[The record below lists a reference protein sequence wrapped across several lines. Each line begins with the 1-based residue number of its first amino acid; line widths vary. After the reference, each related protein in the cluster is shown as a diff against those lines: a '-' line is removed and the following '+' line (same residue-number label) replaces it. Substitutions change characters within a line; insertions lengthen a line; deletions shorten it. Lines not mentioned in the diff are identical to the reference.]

1 MHGDG
6 EKHLSLLKDFLKEFV
21 VERGYDEDISAQSNS
36 FDCGAFMCKF
46 ADCLFRQDQM
56 KFSQKDMSVIRKE
69 IEEII
74 RTEKLFIW
82 QSSLQKLI
90 DLNSMSTVNMCLRTK
105 NRQLK
110 HRLDQLWTENRQ
122 LKHRLDQLE
131 SSTSAQASSSR
142 GRKQQSVTQQKEWQ
156 KEERPGFLNHL
167 LTSEDRKFKSS
178 PAGEVLYELLILYDK
193 SLKLLKKRFMSQGP
207 RTDCVRIKICLR
219 DGIPCEQEE
228 FTRDFSKKGGIFVD
242 IPISCKLSDLSF
254 VFDEMKLH
262 PSKSPDYIITK
273 VYCSLSHSYKK
284 VGEIRREQV
293 PNDNEKLIS
302 ECLFGDESYI
312 DVFVPLKRFFI
323 NSLLID
329 CVEIVLNVVCCHK

>member
-1 MHGDG
+1 MACELDG
-6 EKHLSLLKDFLKEFV
+6 
-21 VERGYDEDISAQSNS
+21 S
-36 FDCGAFMCKF
+36 FFFGQLAEWLRAIWLGA
-46 ADCLFRQDQM
+46 R
-56 KFSQKDMSVIRKE
+56 
-69 IEEII
+69 
-74 RTEKLFIW
+74 FIW

-207 RTDCVRIKICLR
+207 RTDCVRIKIAFAMGFLVSR
-219 DGIPCEQEE
+219 KNS
-228 FTRDFSKKGGIFVD
+228 RGIFKEGG
-242 IPISCKLSDLSF
+242 ISCKLSDLSF

-262 PSKSPDYIITK
+262 PI
-273 VYCSLSHSYKK
+273 YCSLSHSYKK